1 MSQPRPRN
9 SPLPPSHR
17 SPPPFYHLAA
27 AHNPVMA
34 ALFFIDDSNL
44 QTINYQ
50 TQDLWFPKKVSED
63 LAFDG
68 TVTAGVTGAQAS
80 ITFSGSAIE
89 VVGIATTVE
98 GAHPPI
104 VQFSVDGS
112 AAVTTTAPNNGSTDY
127 QFPFFAVS
135 DLSSSQHTFKINV
148 LNASTAYPFFLDVI
162 AYEPLSGATP
172 TASQIVVTSTL
183 PTATVTITSAP
194 PKASSSGAPVG
205 AIVGGVIGGVA
216 VLIAAAVA
224 IYFLCF
230 RRRSNGKPYF
240 YATSAK
246 PGDLLALDNEVKPTP
261 YTPGPSTVPTLT
273 SAGPQSQYGA
283 GSVAASSAYLSP
295 GAPSA
300 YAHSEAPM
308 SEYSAGTSTSG
319 PSQPPALSIVTNSA
333 PLRVSPNQP
342 RSKAAEAG
350 LLSVPQPATFHADS
364 GVRFNSLGEPIV
376 GEASSSSAV
385 TSQVLASEELAD
397 VPPSY
402 SAA

>member
-1 MSQPRPRN
+1 
-9 SPLPPSHR
+9 
-17 SPPPFYHLAA
+17 
-27 AHNPVMA
+27 MA
-34 ALFFIDDSNL
+34 ELFFIDDSNT
-44 QTINYQ
+44 QTINYE
-50 TQDLWFPKKVSED
+50 TLDLWFPKSVSED
-63 LAFDG
+63 LAYDG

-80 ITFSGSAIE
+80 LTFSGSAIG
-89 VVGIATTVE
+89 VVGIATTVK
-98 GAHPPI
+98 GAQPPV

-112 AAVTTTAPNNGSTDY
+112 EPVTTTAPNNGTTDY
-127 QFPFFAVS
+127 RLPFFAVEG
-135 DLSSSQHTFKINV
+135 LSPTQHSFKINV
-148 LNASTAYPFFLDVI
+148 VNASTSYPFFLDVI

-172 TASQIVVTSTL
+172 TASQIAVTSTL
-183 PTATVTITSAP
+183 PTATVTITSAAS
-194 PKASSSGAPVG
+194 KSSSGAPVG

-240 YATSAK
+240 YASSVR
-246 PGDLLALDNEVKPTP
+246 PGDLLGLDDEVKPTP
-261 YTPGPSTVPTLT
+261 YTPGPSAVPTLT

-283 GSVAASSAYLSP
+283 GSVAASSAYPGP

-300 YAHSEAPM
+300 YARSEAPM

-319 PSQPPALSIVTNSA
+319 PSYPPALSIVTNSP

-364 GVRFNSLGEPIV
+364 GVRFNAMGEPV
-376 GEASSSSAV
+376 AGEASSSSAV
-385 TSQVLASEELAD
+385 TSQVLASQELAD

>member
-1 MSQPRPRN
+1 
-9 SPLPPSHR
+9 
-17 SPPPFYHLAA
+17 
-27 AHNPVMA
+27 MA

-44 QTINYQ
+44 QTINYE
-50 TQDLWFPKKVSED
+50 TKDLWFPKDVSED

-80 ITFSGSAIE
+80 VTFSGSAIE

-98 GAHPPI
+98 GVQPPM
-104 VQFSVDGS
+104 VHFSVDGS
-112 AAVTTTAPNNGSTDY
+112 AAVTTSAPNNGSTNY

-135 DLSSSQHTFKINV
+135 DLSSSQHTLNIEV
-148 LNASTAYPFFLDVI
+148 VNASTAYPFFLDVI
-162 AYEPLSGATP
+162 AYEPLNGATP
-172 TASQIVVTSTL
+172 TASQVVMTSTL
-183 PTATVTITSAP
+183 PTATVTITSASS
-194 PKASSSGAPVG
+194 KGSSGAPVG
-205 AIVGGVIGGVA
+205 AIVGGVVGGVA

-230 RRRSNGKPYF
+230 RRRSNGQPYF

-246 PGDLLALDNEVKPTP
+246 PGDLLALDDVKPTP

-273 SAGPQSQYGA
+273 SAGPQSQHSG

-300 YAHSEAPM
+300 YARSEAPM

-364 GVRFNSLGEPIV
+364 GVRFNSMGEPIV